1 MLWGPVHRPVD
12 RSQKSTSKETT
23 LSPGGALSVV
33 KGLEEWL
40 REEVIS
46 SLLN

>member
-1 MLWGPVHRPVD
+1 MLWGSVHRPVD
-12 RSQKSTSKETT
+12 RSQKRTSKETT
-23 LSPGGALSVV
+23 LSPGGASSVV

-40 REEVIS
+40 REEVVS